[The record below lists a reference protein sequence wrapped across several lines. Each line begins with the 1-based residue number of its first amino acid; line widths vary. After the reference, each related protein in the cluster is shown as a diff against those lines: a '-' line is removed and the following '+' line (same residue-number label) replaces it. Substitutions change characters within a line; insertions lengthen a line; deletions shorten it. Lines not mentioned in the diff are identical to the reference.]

1 MCTQPRRVA
10 AITLA
15 EYVAKDRGQEIGL
28 ANDLDKMCC
37 LLALGKIMENVERV
51 SSWPRLTHF
60 DSTLCT
66 FRRKMMMQPPE
77 TQSES
82 ITSRSL
88 EMRWAAT
95 LCPRFS
101 VAPFAIP
108 AQTVAGGI
116 SDPLHQQIL

>member
-1 MCTQPRRVA
+1 MGILESDSQVVVCTQPRRVA

-37 LLALGKIMENVERV
+37 LLANMCKLVAKTDPILIPK
-51 SSWPRLTHF
+51 WLTFHQ
-60 DSTLCT
+60 
-66 FRRKMMMQPPE
+66 KM
-77 TQSES
+77 TISES

-88 EMRWAAT
+88 EMRWAAK
-95 LCPRFS
+95 LCSRFS
-101 VAPFAIP
+101 VAPCNSRSD
-108 AQTVAGGI
+108 AGGI